1 MKYGTLIGRFSFKI
15 ALLNIFGKFLEKH
28 QQQSSHLAKFSA
40 FNMCSGINAFIG
52 IFQEFSQWLFQRK
65 QLTGCFSFRLII
77 P

>member
-40 FNMCSGINAFIG
+40 FNMCSGINAFI
-52 IFQEFSQWLFQRK
+52 
-65 QLTGCFSFRLII
+65 
-77 P
+77 